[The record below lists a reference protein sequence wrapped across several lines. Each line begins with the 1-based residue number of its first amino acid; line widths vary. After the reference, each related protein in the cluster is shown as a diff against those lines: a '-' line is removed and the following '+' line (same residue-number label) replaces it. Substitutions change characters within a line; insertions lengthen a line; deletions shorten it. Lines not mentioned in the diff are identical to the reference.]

1 MRRVSFF
8 CVRPGKR
15 HTKGNKYS
23 APMKEILTKITN
35 GEVLTREQARQLIL
49 RIVEGRYNDVQI
61 SALLTG
67 FVMRGIKVDEVLGLR
82 DGLIETGQPADF
94 SPWRVIDIVGT
105 GGDGKDTFNIST
117 CACFVVAG
125 AGYKVA
131 KHGNYAATSTSGA
144 SNVMERHGVRFTA
157 DGDRLRRSMEACNF
171 AYLHAPLFARGLKA
185 VAPVRKMLQIPTCF
199 NLLGPLVN
207 PCRPNYQLLGVAD
220 LNQMRL
226 YGSVY
231 EKLGIGYGI
240 VNSIDGYDEISLT
253 GSFKV
258 KTNTME
264 KIFRP
269 ADLGLPPTRAEELR
283 CGATVDEAAEIFDD
297 ILENRGT
304 EGRKNVVLANAAFAV
319 KVIERDKDIAEC
331 LAIARES
338 LESGHALACLRKYV
352 ELNGGNG

>member
-1 MRRVSFF
+1 
-8 CVRPGKR
+8 
-15 HTKGNKYS
+15 
-23 APMKEILTKITN
+23 MKAILTRLFN
-35 GEVLTREQARQLIL
+35 HEELTTEEARQLL
-49 RIVEGRYNDVQI
+49 LNI
-61 SALLTG
+61 SRGIYPEAQVAALLTV
-67 FVMRGIKVDEVLGLR
+67 FQMRSITVDELAGFREALM
-82 DGLIETGQPADF
+82 ETRIHINFAPYR
-94 SPWRVIDIVGT
+94 PIDIVGT
-105 GGDGKDTFNIST
+105 GGDGKNTFNIST

-144 SNVMERHGVRFTA
+144 SNVIEHHGVRFTA
-157 DGDRLRRSMEACNF
+157 DSNLLRRSMEACNF
-171 AYLHAPLFARGLKA
+171 AYLHAPLFAHGMKA

-207 PCRPNYQLLGVAD
+207 PCRPAYQLLGVAN

-226 YGSVY
+226 YSSVY

-253 GSFKV
+253 GNFKV

-269 ADLGLPPTRAEELR
+269 ADLGLPTIHPEELYG
-283 CGATVDEAAEIFDD
+283 GATPDEAAEIFDSV
-297 ILENRGT
+297 LENRST
-304 EGRKNVVLANAAFAV
+304 ESRKNVVLANAAFAI

-338 LESGHALACLRKYV
+338 LESGRALTCLKKYV
-352 ELNGGNG
+352 ELNSKNL